1 MARNLFFLLLF
12 LAGSLASGA
21 QIREIPK
28 EVKSAF
34 EAQYPKADSSEY
46 KDNLLAVNVHFRL
59 NGDRMIATYTNK
71 GKWKETEKNWSF
83 DSLASEVKDGL
94 TKSKYSDWK
103 VSETKVVY
111 RPSAPELFRL
121 RVEKGDLQKRNL
133 YFNAA
138 GRLVE
143 DAFTLY

>member
-1 MARNLFFLLLF
+1 MARNLFFLLVF

-28 EVKSAF
+28 NVKSAF
-34 EAQYPKADSSEY
+34 EAQYPQADSSDY
-46 KDNLLAVNVHFRL
+46 KDNLMAVNVHFRL
-59 NGDRMIATYTNK
+59 NGDRMVATYSNK
-71 GKWKETEKNWSF
+71 GKWKETEKDWSF
-83 DSLASEVKDGL
+83 DSLSTEIKDGFA
-94 TKSKYSDWK
+94 KSKYSEWK

-111 RPSAPELFRL
+111 RPSAPELFKV

-143 DAFTLY
+143 DLYTLY